1 MNAIITEAEF
11 RKRLQGPVS
20 GCYVFY
26 GEEDYLKAYCIKAAR
41 ERICPDE
48 GLACFN
54 DITVDFQDFSVESL
68 TDALAAPPMMCDC
81 KMVTVRSFDFGAI
94 KPSEVEGL
102 LALMGA
108 YRDDPSNLLIL
119 SVIPE
124 GVDMG
129 YAKKPSALCKKLLE
143 VSTPVHF
150 EASTPARLASW
161 AVRHFK
167 HESIDVDERTAR
179 FLVDYC
185 GKSMYALSSEIE
197 KLCAYLHG
205 KGRTDVKEED
215 IRAVSVPE
223 ESCDAFALT
232 DALLAGDRAA
242 ALSALSVMR
251 FRQVEPGY
259 VLAEISQTFCF
270 LYQVRRLSEGG
281 MDRRD
286 IGKVFR
292 PPLHEYRV
300 EKFLAA
306 STRHSE
312 ASLTR
317 AIELCADADLAMKSY
332 GKRNYEQIEK
342 LVCLL

>member
-1 MNAIITEAEF
+1 MNPIITEAEF
-11 RKRLQGPVS
+11 RKRLQGPIS

-54 DITVDFQDFSVESL
+54 DITVDFQDFSVEAL

-81 KMVTVRSFDFGAI
+81 KLVTVRSFDFGAI

-108 YRDDPSNLLIL
+108 YRGDPTNLLIV
-119 SVIPE
+119 SVVPE

-129 YAKKPSALCKKLLE
+129 YAKRPSALCKKLME
-143 VSTPVHF
+143 VCTPVHF
-150 EASTPARLASW
+150 EASTPARLAAW
-161 AVRHFK
+161 AARHFK

-179 FLVDYC
+179 FFVEYC
-185 GKSMYALSSEIE
+185 GKSMYVLSAEIE

-205 KGRTDVKEED
+205 AGRSDVKEED

-232 DALLAGDRAA
+232 DALLTGDRAA
-242 ALSALSVMR
+242 ALAALSVMR
-251 FRQVEPGY
+251 FRQVEPIY
-259 VLAEISQTFCF
+259 VLGEISQTFCL
-270 LYQVRRLSEGG
+270 LYQIRRLAEGG
-281 MDRRD
+281 VDKRD
-286 IGKVFR
+286 IGRVFR
-292 PPLHEYRV
+292 PPVHEYRV
-300 EKFLAA
+300 DRFLRAT
-306 STRHSE
+306 SRYSE
-312 ASLTR
+312 EALTR
-317 AIELCADADLAMKSY
+317 AIDLCADADIAMKSY
-332 GKRNYEQIEK
+332 AKRNYEQIEK
-342 LVCLL
+342 LICLL